1 MTAGHT
7 VTIAPADQRIEIFV
21 GGERVAASDRAL
33 ALDETGIGRRWYL
46 PQDDVRM
53 DLLRP
58 LNMHTSCPFKG
69 EASYWTLTVGDTVL
83 DGVAWGYPQPIE
95 GAAAIA
101 GHVCF
106 YNDRVDLRVDGV
118 REGAVSS

>member
-1 MTAGHT
+1 MNAGHT
-7 VTIAPADQRIEIFV
+7 VTIAPVDQRIEIFV
-21 GGERVAASDRAL
+21 GDEQVAASDRAL
-33 ALDETGIGRRWYL
+33 ALDETGLGRRWYL
-46 PQDDVRM
+46 PQEDVRM

-69 EASYWTLTVGDTVL
+69 EASYWTLAVGDTVL
-83 DGVAWGYPQPIE
+83 DGVAWGYLDPIE

-101 GHVCF
+101 GHLSF

-118 REGAVSS
+118 SEVAVSS